1 MRIEV
6 LIDELVLHGFD
17 PRERLAI
24 GDGLTTELGRL
35 LASDAPSWRGA
46 RPAEVAHV
54 AGPRITIAPAQ
65 PPGPALAGAV
75 RSAIATTMAAKP

>member
-17 PRERLAI
+17 PRERHAI

-35 LASDAPSWRGA
+35 LASDVQSWGGA
-46 RPAEVAHV
+46 RAADVPHV
-54 AGPRITIAPAQ
+54 ASPRITIAPGQA
-65 PPGPALAGAV
+65 PGAALAGAV
-75 RSAIATTMAAKP
+75 RGAIATTIAGKP